1 MTLSFYQKTYLRAAM
16 EEEAQSKECIWTQEE
31 LDILWN
37 LTASSWEILL
47 TLPEHYNEKLALR
60 AIDLA
65 ATSQENR

>member
-1 MTLSFYQKTYLRAAM
+1 MTLSFYQRTYLRAAM
-16 EEEAQSKECIWTQEE
+16 EEEVQNKECIWTQEE
-31 LDILWN
+31 LDILWS
-37 LTASSWEILL
+37 LTASFWEMLL

>member
-1 MTLSFYQKTYLRAAM
+1 MTLSFYQRTYLRTA
-16 EEEAQSKECIWTQEE
+16 EE
-31 LDILWN
+31 LDILWS

-65 ATSQENR
+65 ATS

>member
-1 MTLSFYQKTYLRAAM
+1 MTLSFYQRTYLRAAM
-16 EEEAQSKECIWTQEE
+16 EEEAQNKECIWTQEE

-65 ATSQENR
+65 ATSRK